1 MSLPR
6 RCLTAAALLIL
17 ALPLANAPAASAGP
31 GAEDPRRPAPLR
43 PTAGERVPDHY
54 IVTLRTGVS
63 PRTLTSRLGVTPD
76 YIYTHALTGFAARLS
91 AEQLEAVRSAPDV
104 AAVEQDAVLVQ
115 ADTPDGPGTAVRPG
129 APGAS
134 GARPRVGTD
143 AYGLDRIDQRSLP
156 LDSQFNAGATG
167 EGATVYVM
175 DTGIDYTHPD
185 FGGRARN
192 GTDLVTAG
200 GNGADCPSGSGH
212 GTHVA
217 GTVGGAA
224 YGVARKAA
232 LVSVRVL
239 DCVGRT
245 TTAKFIAGFDYV
257 ARTAGPGSVLNASIS
272 GPFSQ
277 AINTAVG
284 SVAGK
289 GVPPVVA
296 AGNENENACD
306 HSPAGALA
314 AFAVGATNQLDQMTD
329 FTNYGPCAR
338 ILAPGADIVSD
349 RNGGGTSTKS
359 GTSQAAPHVAGVA
372 ALYKAGNPAASST
385 TVVNW
390 LIEQST
396 KNVARDIKPGTPNR
410 LLFTGGL

>member
-1 MSLPR
+1 MKLPR
-6 RCLTAAALLIL
+6 RCLPAAALLL
-17 ALPLANAPAASAGP
+17 ALPLLANGPTAVAGP
-31 GAEDPRRPAPLR
+31 GAEDPSPTGRPAPLR

-54 IVTLRTGVS
+54 IVTLRTGFS
-63 PRTLTSRLGVTPD
+63 PRTLTRRLGVTPD
-76 YIYTHALTGFAARLS
+76 YIYTHALTGFAATLN

-104 AAVEQDAVLVQ
+104 AAVEQDAVLAQ
-115 ADTPDGPGTAVRPG
+115 AGSPAGPGV
-129 APGAS
+129 
-134 GARPRVGTD
+134 RPRVATD
-143 AYGLDRIDQRSLP
+143 AYGLDRIDQRTLP
-156 LDSQFNAGATG
+156 LNSQFNTSTTG
-167 EGATVYVM
+167 SGATVYVM
-175 DTGIDYTHPD
+175 DTGIDYSHPD
-185 FGGRARN
+185 FEGRARN
-192 GTDLVTAG
+192 GTDLVTPG
-200 GNGADCPSGSGH
+200 GNGADCPMGSGH

-217 GTVGGAA
+217 GTVGGAT
-224 YGVARKAA
+224 YGVARRAS

-239 DCVGRT
+239 DCMGRT

-257 ARTAGPGSVLNASIS
+257 ARSATAGSVLNASIS

-277 AINTAVG
+277 AVNTAVG
-284 SVAGK
+284 NVAAR

-296 AGNENENACD
+296 AGNDNENACD

-314 AFAVGATNQLDQMTD
+314 ALAVGATNQVDQMTD

-349 RNGGGTSTKS
+349 RMGGGTTTKS

-372 ALYKAGNPAASST
+372 ALYKAQNPTASST

-396 KNVARDIKPGTPNR
+396 RNVVRDIKPGTPNR
-410 LLFTGGL
+410 LVFTGGL